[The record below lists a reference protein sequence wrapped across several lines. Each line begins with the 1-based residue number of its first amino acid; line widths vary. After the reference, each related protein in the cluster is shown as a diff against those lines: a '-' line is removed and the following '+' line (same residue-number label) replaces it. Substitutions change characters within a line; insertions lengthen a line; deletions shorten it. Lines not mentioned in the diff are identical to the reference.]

1 MAILDRL
8 CYESTDISSLESCS
22 QPLLLL
28 DYLVSKTQLTKTHF
42 LYAVLHQNASL
53 HRLLLL
59 LLLLYTV
66 HSLLSYVLIT

>member
-59 LLLLYTV
+59 LYTV